1 MRTRKSA
8 EDRKSEIE
16 LTTLKLAFKHGPSQ
30 VTTGMIARELGL
42 TQPAIYR
49 HYPTKDDIWVA
60 VAEFLGAEI
69 NRNIAAAKD
78 PSLSPTERLEKL
90 VLGHMRLVRKYPAL
104 PEFMLIRG
112 QKNGQVIVQNSIQI
126 ATGKFRNAIEE
137 EVKAAVADGT
147 FRKNL
152 DPTDAAALIF
162 GVIQSLVLRMLV
174 TRKPEILAKDGE
186 RLLEL
191 QLSGF
196 TA

>member
-1 MRTRKSA
+1 MRKRKSA

-16 LTTLKLAFKHGPSQ
+16 QTTLKLAFKHGPSQ

-49 HYPTKDDIWVA
+49 HYPKKDDIWAA

-69 NRNIAAAKD
+69 NQNIARSDD
-78 PSLSPTERLEKL
+78 PSLSPIARLEKL
-90 VLGHMRLVRKYPAL
+90 VLGHMKLVQKYPAL
-104 PEFMLIRG
+104 PEFMLIRD
-112 QKNGQVIVQNSIQI
+112 QKNSQAIVQNSIQI
-126 ATGKFRNAIEE
+126 ATGKFRNALEE

-147 FRKNL
+147 FRKDL
-152 DPTDAAALIF
+152 DPADAAALIF

-174 TRKPEILAKDGE
+174 TRKPGILAKDGE

-196 TA
+196 AA